1 MLHLPELLKQGKKI
15 NYQGASG
22 NENFNRYHN
31 VFSSF
36 EVVQVSL
43 PALTDGDCGRQ
54 LVQTSGSLRTVFT
67 EPSATLS
74 KLY

>member
-36 EVVQVSL
+36 EVVQFN
-43 PALTDGDCGRQ
+43 
-54 LVQTSGSLRTVFT
+54 TSGSLRTVFT